1 MRDTQNLRKDEFCFQ
16 YAVYK
21 EDYYKPTIKM
31 KRAKVRTVVTFRLRG
46 K

>member
-1 MRDTQNLRKDEFCFQ
+1 MRNTQNLRKDEIFFL

-31 KRAKVRTVVTFRLRG
+31 KRTKVRTVVTFRLRG